1 MIKSITVTNYLGDSL
16 KLDLMRPEE
25 SGFIVESITGL
36 GPGKANINTT
46 ETATNDGSSF
56 NSSRVA
62 SRNIV
67 LSLRYMWKSTIE
79 ESRHRSYKYFPL
91 KRKVTLTV
99 ETDTRMATIEG
110 YVESNDP
117 TIFSKESGSDISI
130 ICPDPFFYSVYGGQI
145 TTFGGIEPM
154 FEFPFSNES
163 LTEPLLEFAA
173 IKEYVER
180 TVLYEGE
187 VETGVTM
194 TIRATGEASGIT
206 IYNVETLETMKID
219 TDMLQS
225 LTGYGLIEGDEL
237 SICTTKGK
245 KSAVL
250 IRNGQRTNVLN
261 CVDRNSDWFQLSKG
275 ENIFSFTA
283 EEGRSNLNFEIQN
296 DVVYEGV

>member
-67 LSLRYMWKSTIE
+67 ISLRYMWKSTIE

>member
-67 LSLRYMWKSTIE
+67 ISLRYMWKSTIE

-99 ETDTRMATIEG
+99 ETDTRTATIEG

>member
-67 LSLRYMWKSTIE
+67 ISLRYMWKSTIE

-99 ETDTRMATIEG
+99 ETDTRTATIEG

-194 TIRATGEASGIT
+194 IIRATGEASGIT

>member
-67 LSLRYMWKSTIE
+67 ISLRYMWKSTIE

-130 ICPDPFFYSVYGGQI
+130 ICPDPFFYSVYGSQI